1 MPTVTAQSLAHVLV
15 VSKASASVVVSVN
28 IVRAMVKLTKVYA
41 EMIDRS
47 QDALLQAVD
56 ISKNYGGAF
65 AVKGVTLALAHG
77 EIAGL
82 IGPNGAGKTTLFDIL
97 AGDQRPSSGQVLLRG
112 RAVQDEAT
120 HRRLAAGLARTFQIP
135 RPFAAMSVVENVM
148 LGAQAHPGER
158 LWPSWIAPARVAT
171 AEAQAFAR
179 AMQLLEFVTLAPL
192 ARQPAEV
199 LSGGQCKLLEL
210 ARVLMAEPAVILLDE
225 PAAGVSPAL
234 LEVIVERI
242 RLLHRRGTSFLI
254 VEHNME
260 LVTQLCER
268 VFVMAGGELLCQG
281 NPQAVLR
288 DPRVIEAYL
297 GSVAA

>member
-1 MPTVTAQSLAHVLV
+1 ML
-15 VSKASASVVVSVN
+15 
-28 IVRAMVKLTKVYA
+28 KLTKVYD

-47 QDALLQAVD
+47 HDPLLRAVG
-56 ISKNYGGAF
+56 ICMNYGGAT
-65 AVKGVTLALAHG
+65 AVSDVSLTLASG

-112 RAVQDEAT
+112 RPVQDEAT

-135 RPFAAMSVVENVM
+135 RPFGAMSVVENVM
-148 LGAQAHPGER
+148 LGGPNHPGER
-158 LWPSWIAPARVAT
+158 LWANWFAPARVAR
-171 AEAQAFAR
+171 AETQAFAR
-179 AMQLLEFVTLAPL
+179 AMELLDFVTLAPL
-192 ARQPAEV
+192 ARQPAAV
-199 LSGGQCKLLEL
+199 LSGCQRKLLEF

-225 PAAGVSPAL
+225 PAAGVTPAL

-242 RLLHRRGTSFLI
+242 RLLNRQGTSFLI

-260 LVTQLCER
+260 LVTQLCQR
-268 VFVMAGGELLCQG
+268 VFVMAGGKLVCEG
-281 NPQAVLR
+281 SPQAVVR

-297 GSVAA
+297 GGIAA